1 MAKKTKKNLDGFVVF
16 IRFMDVI
23 TWSII
28 FAAMMFLEKARP
40 QTKTILDIRY
50 SKNIR
55 NTWDLGLAQA
65 SLWLFVV
72 AAIIAM
78 LGLLIN
84 LGFLG
89 DKKHHMSYGL
99 LIGFIV
105 SFGASIA
112 YIYLLM

>member
-1 MAKKTKKNLDGFVVF
+1 MSKNKKKIDSFVIF
-16 IRFMDVI
+16 IRFMDII
-23 TWSII
+23 TWSVI

-40 QTKTILDIRY
+40 QTRTILDIRY

-55 NTWDLGLAQA
+55 QTWDISLAKA

-72 AAIIAM
+72 AAIIAI

-99 LIGFIV
+99 LLGFIV
-105 SFGASIA
+105 SFGASFA
-112 YIYLLM
+112 YIFILL